1 MMKRIRI
8 LLLFLLINDVIVVPY
23 NTNYSVFKIVESFDS
38 LMSILSSYDAT
49 IIVGSISFE
58 VDYEAI

>member
-1 MMKRIRI
+1 MKRILI

-23 NTNYSVFKIVESFDS
+23 NTNYSICKSVESFDS

-49 IIVGSISFE
+49 IIVGSISF
-58 VDYEAI
+58 